1 MMMQEDNMAD
11 MIWGEGIFEYL
22 KMCHALGAERGE
34 NYFLGM
40 NGPAGIGKKELLRRI
55 CIHFNR
61 KFIAVDY
68 EDFILNHE
76 FQDACMDKSLVLFYI
91 GNTPIDNGCYH
102 HEVDKFIETLNS
114 MNNTSNVIS
123 VFSSTAILG
132 TNTAMSARFR
142 VFLYGSLSVSEKLSY
157 ARILIKQYQKKW
169 NMENVYL
176 PDHSVEILIKHYTKE
191 AGINYLTV
199 LIGNLYEILHY
210 QEVPDRE
217 KEITITNK
225 MIFRMIGSGC
235 YVFDEQIRKK
245 SLQGIGIAWTKWGG
259 TLLPI
264 EMAVTKGK
272 GNIHFSGNIGNLMKE
287 SVHVVFAY
295 FKANYRKWKI
305 PPGYFT
311 KHDFHI
317 NIYEQELYKD
327 GASAGLAFFVK
338 VICIV
343 KKIRFQQPIAFSGEI
358 SLEGRVLR
366 VGGLKEKLCAVQEHE
381 IQKVVLPKQAWPEY
395 QLLPEDFKNRFL
407 IDFIDD
413 VRELEGIILNEM
425 DRSGSKNEF

>member
-1 MMMQEDNMAD
+1 MIQEDNMAD
-11 MIWGEGIFEYL
+11 MSWGEGIFEYL

-34 NYFLGM
+34 NYFLGL
-40 NGPAGIGKKELLRRI
+40 NGPEGIGKKELLKRI
-55 CIHFNR
+55 CIDINR
-61 KFIAVDY
+61 EFIAVDY
-68 EDFILNHE
+68 ADFIQNHE
-76 FQDACMDKSLVLFYI
+76 FHDACKDKSLVLFYI
-91 GNTPIDNGCYH
+91 GNTPLDNGSYH
-102 HEVDKFIETLNS
+102 KEVEKFIETIKS
-114 MNNTSNVIS
+114 MKNISNIIFT
-123 VFSSTAILG
+123 FSSTAILG

-142 VFLYGSLSVSEKLSY
+142 VFLYGSLSLSEKLSY
-157 ARILIKQYQKKW
+157 ARILIKQCQKKW
-169 NMENVYL
+169 NLENVSL

-191 AGINYLTV
+191 AGINYLSV
-199 LIGNLYEILHY
+199 LIRNLYEILHY
-210 QEVPDRE
+210 EGVHDRE

-245 SLQGIGIAWTKWGG
+245 SLQGIGIAWTRWGG

-264 EMAVTKGK
+264 EMAVTKGE
-272 GNIHFSGNIGNLMKE
+272 GNIHFSGNMGDLMKE
-287 SVHVVFAY
+287 SVHVVFTY

-305 PPGYFT
+305 PPGFFA

-338 VICIV
+338 VICIIRN
-343 KKIRFQQPIAFSGEI
+343 IRFQQPIAFSGEI

-395 QLLPEDFKNRFL
+395 QLLPEDFRNRL
-407 IDFIDD
+407 SVDFIDD
-413 VRELEGIILNEM
+413 VRELEVIILHEM
-425 DRSGSKNEF
+425 DRSGGRNEF